1 MTKKSDF
8 DANEWS
14 TIVQGPLLAGTR
26 VVMADRGGAI
36 RESLALG
43 KVYAHARQQQ
53 GNSELL
59 DALLS
64 DPPALDPSGLQGAD
78 DVATLTANRL
88 EEALQILQSKASAD
102 EVDAYKHFVISV
114 AEAAARAHREG
125 GFLGIGAKEISE
137 REQRALD
144 EIGSTLDGSVV

>member
-26 VVMADRGGAI
+26 VVMADQDGAI
-36 RESLALG
+36 RESLSLG
-43 KVYAHARQQQ
+43 KVYGHARQQQ

-59 DALLS
+59 DALVS
-64 DPPALDPSGLQGAD
+64 DPPALDPSGLQGAN
-78 DVATLTANRL
+78 DVATVTATRL
-88 EEALQILQSKASAD
+88 EEALQILHNKASAD
-102 EVDAYKHFVISV
+102 EVEAYKDFVISL
-114 AEAAARAHREG
+114 AEAAAKGHREG

-144 EIGSTLDGSVV
+144 EISSTLASRPS